1 MKVMRKIATLLLAIC
16 LVVPCF
22 SMVSHAANRIM
33 FEDPSTAV
41 GEKLALKGVIQTD
54 SAMEDRKVVMT
65 YDTTMLKFVRGDGVT
80 ETAAG
85 QLSYEAKGSAGGQ

>member
-33 FEDPSTAV
+33 FEDP
-41 GEKLALKGVIQTD
+41 
-54 SAMEDRKVVMT
+54 
-65 YDTTMLKFVRGDGVT
+65 
-80 ETAAG
+80 
-85 QLSYEAKGSAGGQ
+85 